1 MDNTTG
7 TCRKSSKFHRNI
19 IKKTYL
25 YELEHHTTEHCVN
38 EKIKRTRLY
47 HKAVCEETKKPFGIT
62 VDEDGWNKYRFI
74 WAFKLIRI
82 KHDGKAMIPRR
93 GMALYS
99 LMMNIPD
106 ALTVENAIFIYAIAS
121 CYYPEQ
127 EMSKVMPNKIIFALC
142 ASILLLP
149 FASCR
154 RGTDARSDEIPVFSY
169 PALQDSIA
177 NFVRAVGEIDNPYE
191 AKTITNVNIKMGE
204 VYENV
209 VDTLIE
215 IEATFGPYLNCYSQ
229 IIGAGIVEGRI
240 CVIYN
245 RGDLDGLD
253 RLVNMSSLTVPLSEY
268 DYSNHLPR
276 PIETYEH
283 PKVVRYSIRAY
294 ILKRPAPLR
303 LFARTIGATEQGYR
317 KDVPNDFRY

>member
-1 MDNTTG
+1 
-7 TCRKSSKFHRNI
+7 
-19 IKKTYL
+19 
-25 YELEHHTTEHCVN
+25 
-38 EKIKRTRLY
+38 
-47 HKAVCEETKKPFGIT
+47 
-62 VDEDGWNKYRFI
+62 
-74 WAFKLIRI
+74 
-82 KHDGKAMIPRR
+82 
-93 GMALYS
+93 MALYS

-121 CYYPEQ
+121 CYYQEQ
-127 EMSKVMPNKIIFALC
+127 KMSKVMPNKIIFALC

-169 PALQDSIA
+169 SALQDSIA

-191 AKTITNVNIKMGE
+191 AKTITNVMIYRGE
-204 VYENV
+204 VDENV
-209 VDTLIE
+209 VDTLIQ
-215 IEATFGPYLNCYSQ
+215 IEAAFGPYLEVCPPGPIRQ

-240 CVIYN
+240 CVVYN
-245 RGDLDGLD
+245 MEGLDGLD

-283 PKVVRYSIRAY
+283 PKVVRYSIRTY